1 MTKVEKLQNLL
12 SNHPEFTPEEV
23 DLINGVIKAASKPR
37 KPSKEQVANDEMR
50 TAIVD
55 MLANSP
61 QAMAVGDIAAAFD
74 VSVNKVGALLRDPVN
89 EERVY
94 KFKKAKTVF
103 YALVRA

>member
-1 MTKVEKLQNLL
+1 MTKAEKLQNLL

-23 DLINGVIKAASKPR
+23 ELINGVIKAASKPR
-37 KPSKEQVANDEMR
+37 KPSKEQIANDELR
-50 TAIVD
+50 VAIVD

-61 QAMAVGDIAAAFD
+61 KAVSVGEIATAFD
-74 VSVNKVGALLRDPVN
+74 VSVNKVGALLKDPVN